1 MTDKKKILLL
11 TRPICPP
18 WDEGSKNFAYTL
30 AKYAG
35 DFEIYLLTCGKAG
48 DLVPNWGLSPQ
59 NVVCHDIY
67 TSSKWDWPQKV
78 RAYIFLLKEFFLKGG
93 NNYDILHS
101 FFTPTWLNVF
111 ALKLCLKNKKIKTI
125 QTLATL
131 RDDLYSAEKLKKI
144 IHADFIITY
153 SDYTKA
159 KLEKLGFNNIK
170 RIYPGIDIKKYSP
183 APKKQELMAKF
194 ETGED
199 DFVINY
205 TGEYVRLGDMDDI
218 VETFIDIVETRQCL
232 VSTAGEIKNNFKLHL
247 AVRVKNQRDAQKKK
261 EIIKKLEKENIL
273 DRVAFIDDGSYE
285 MQDIFNLCD
294 ISIFPART
302 MAGKFDIPL
311 AVIEA
316 MACGKP
322 VIASNLERLKYF
334 LNNENSILI
343 APGNREVLK
352 ENILYLYNNSEKRN
366 DLARRSIDFVRQ
378 NFDIMK
384 IVKEYEEVYRK
395 I

>member
-1 MTDKKKILLL
+1 VNHKKRILLL

-30 AKYAG
+30 AKYEG
-35 DFEIYLLTCGKAG
+35 DFEIHLLTHGNVAE
-48 DLVPNWGLSPQ
+48 LPE
-59 NVVCHDIY
+59 NVVQHDIY
-67 TSSKWDWPQKV
+67 SSSRWNWPQKV
-78 RAYIFLLKEFFLKGG
+78 RAYVFLLKEFFLKSG
-93 NNYDILHS
+93 NDFDILHS
-101 FFTPTWLNVF
+101 FFTPTKLNVF

-131 RDDLYSAEKLKKI
+131 RDDLYDAEKLKKI

-153 SDYTKA
+153 SDYAKE
-159 KLEKLGFNNIK
+159 KLEKLGFDGIK
-170 RIYPGIDIKKYSP
+170 RIYPGIDTNLFSP
-183 APKKQELMAKF
+183 APKNPELMKKF
-194 ETGED
+194 ETNEK

-218 VETFIDIVETRQCL
+218 IESFIELAKTQ
-232 VSTAGEIKNNFKLHL
+232 NNFKLHL
-247 AVRVKNQRDAQKKK
+247 AVRVKNGKDAEKKK
-261 EIIKKLEKENIL
+261 KIIEKLKKENIV

-294 ISIFPART
+294 ISIFPVRT

-311 AVIEA
+311 VIIEV

-322 VIASNLERLKYF
+322 VIASSLERLKYF
-334 LNNENSILI
+334 LSNENSILI
-343 APGNREVLK
+343 APGNRESLK
-352 ENILYLYNNSEKRN
+352 ENILYLYNNPQKRN
-366 DLARRSIDFVRQ
+366 DLARKGIDFVRE

-384 IVKEYEEVYRK
+384 IVKEYEEVYEK
-395 I
+395 L

>member
-1 MTDKKKILLL
+1 VKRILLL

-30 AKYAG
+30 AKHAG
-35 DFEIYLLTCGKAG
+35 DFEIHLLTCGSAFAKASV
-48 DLVPNWGLSPQ
+48 DKKVNIIEHS
-59 NVVCHDIY
+59 IY
-67 TSSKWDWPQKV
+67 TSPKWDWPQKV
-78 RAYIFLLKEFFLKGG
+78 RAYIFLLKEFLIKSGTE
-93 NNYDILHS
+93 YDILHS
-101 FFTPTWLNVF
+101 FFTPTKLNVF

-131 RDDLYSAEKLKKI
+131 RDDLYDAEKLRKI

-153 SDYTKA
+153 SDYAKE
-159 KLEKLGFNNIK
+159 KLEKMGFKNVK
-170 RIYPGIDIKKYSP
+170 RIYPGIDIEKYSP
-183 APKKQELMAKF
+183 APKKSELMKKF
-194 ETGED
+194 GTSED

-218 VETFIDIVETRQCL
+218 IEIFSEL
-232 VSTAGEIKNNFKLHL
+232 TAEHKNFKLHL
-247 AVRVKNQRDAQKKK
+247 AVRVKNQKDAAKKK
-261 EIIKKLEKENIL
+261 EVIEKLEKENIL
-273 DRVAFIDDGSYE
+273 NRVAFIDDGSYV

-311 AVIEA
+311 AVVEA

-322 VIASNLERLKYF
+322 VIASDIPRLKYF

-343 APGNREVLK
+343 PPGNREVLK
-352 ENILYLYNNSEKRN
+352 QKILYLYNNPEARN
-366 DLARRSIDFVRQ
+366 DLARRGIAFVRE

-384 IVKEYEEVYRK
+384 IVKEYEEVYENL
-395 I
+395 